1 MKTYVPDTSAIIEG
15 VVSEQIE
22 KNEVSGTIIIANAV
36 ISELEAQANRRK
48 EIGFLGLDELKKLQ
62 EFKKEGKIELRFVG
76 PRPTPDQ
83 IKYTKSGEIDAM
95 IRQIA
100 YEESSTLITADIVQA
115 ESARVYGLEVKF
127 IVAPYMYA

>member
-1 MKTYVPDTSAIIEG
+1 M
-15 VVSEQIE
+15 
-22 KNEVSGTIIIANAV
+22 
-36 ISELEAQANRRK
+36 
-48 EIGFLGLDELKKLQ
+48 GLDELKKLQ
-62 EFKKEGKIELRFVG
+62 ELKKEGKIELRFVG

-83 IKYTKSGEIDAM
+83 IKYAKSGEIDAM

-127 IVAPYMYA
+127 IEQVPLKEKLSIEIKFSIKSVQHNIDIDCPISLKSMVETKGDDIFDQLDF